1 MNFGLQSLLSGLTQ
15 AVLLQ
20 NSVCRSFPLQTGCV
34 AELFV
39 DTLAGMNLD
48 FRMDLTLYYLFFFHI
63 CVTLKAP
70 NFGVPQKNMQHR

>member
-20 NSVCRSFPLQTGCV
+20 NSICRSFPLQTGRV

-48 FRMDLTLYYLFFFHI
+48 FRMDLTLYYLFFFSTS
-63 CVTLKAP
+63 VLL
-70 NFGVPQKNMQHR
+70 